1 MKKVLVIAQNFYPEI
16 GSAANRIKNIYLE
29 LSERGYD
36 VTILTTDPR
45 YPNENLY
52 KKKEFWDEE
61 SINSEDIIRVKPRVK
76 KYTNNMLRRLFL
88 YLEITMLFIMAIF
101 RMDKKYDYVFV
112 STPPIFIGIA
122 GFFAKKKLK
131 AELLLDVRDLWP
143 ESLLGVGV
151 FANRF
156 VLSIAYALEKML
168 YRVADQIIVNS
179 AGFIPYLELKG
190 VRREKVSFMPNSLTE
205 EELHMLETKKAI
217 TDSSAKTVEVIY
229 TGNIGLAQDVLKL
242 IEVAEYLREKENI
255 KFKII
260 GYGFKSYQVAEV
272 IKEKNLF
279 NIEIIKAKSRNKTL
293 KEVAKAHIAYVSL
306 VDEKVFQTV
315 LPGKIIDYMCMKKP
329 IIGDVSGYAE
339 KVINEAQCGLISND
353 RTAKELGEH
362 IIKLAEN
369 EILRRKMGNNG
380 HEFAFQY
387 LRWKNNIKVLTSL
400 MEENDATEE
409 SMYVRMEPLHK

>member
-16 GSAANRIKNIYLE
+16 GSAANRIKNIYSE
-29 LSERGYD
+29 LNEKGYD

-52 KKKEFWDEE
+52 KKKEFWDEA
-61 SINSEDIIRVKPRVK
+61 SLNSDDIIRVKPKVK

-88 YLEITMLFIMAIF
+88 YLEITILFIMAIL

-122 GFFAKKKLK
+122 GIFAKKRLR

-156 VLSIAYALEKML
+156 VLSIAYALEKLL
-168 YRVADQIIVNS
+168 YRTADQIIVNS
-179 AGFIPYLELKG
+179 AGFIPYLELKN
-190 VRREKVSFMPNSLTE
+190 VKREKISFMPNSLTE
-205 EELHMLETKKAI
+205 KELHMVDNKQVMTYSNAE
-217 TDSSAKTVEVIY
+217 TVEVIY

-242 IEVAEYLREKENI
+242 IDVAEFLKDKKNI

-260 GYGFKSYQVAEV
+260 GYGFKSYRVAEV
-272 IKEKNLF
+272 IKEKKLS
-279 NIEIIKAKSRNKTL
+279 NIEIIQAKSRKKTL
-293 KEVAKAHIAYVSL
+293 QEVEKAHIAYVSL

-329 IIGDVSGYAE
+329 IVGDVSGYAE
-339 KVINEAQCGLISND
+339 KVINTAQCGLISQD
-353 RTAKELGEH
+353 RTVKELGEH
-362 IIKLAEN
+362 IIKLSEN
-369 EILRRKMGNNG
+369 EILRRKIGSNG
-380 HEFAFQY
+380 HKHAFQH

-400 MEENDATEE
+400 MEEKNATEE
-409 SMYVRMEPLHK
+409 SVYVRMEPLHK

>member
-16 GSAANRIKNIYLE
+16 GSAANRIKNIYSE
-29 LSERGYD
+29 LNEKGYD

-52 KKKEFWDEE
+52 KKKEFWDEA
-61 SINSEDIIRVKPRVK
+61 SLNSDDIIRVKPKVK

-88 YLEITMLFIMAIF
+88 YLEITVLFIMAIL
-101 RMDKKYDYVFV
+101 RMDKKYDYIFV

-122 GFFAKKKLK
+122 GIFAKKRLK

-156 VLSIAYALEKML
+156 VLSIAYALEKLL
-168 YRVADQIIVNS
+168 YRTADQIIVNS
-179 AGFIPYLELKG
+179 AGFIPYLELKN
-190 VRREKVSFMPNSLTE
+190 VKREKISFMPNSLTE
-205 EELHMLETKKAI
+205 KELHMVDNKQVMAYSNAE
-217 TDSSAKTVEVIY
+217 TVEVIY

-242 IEVAEYLREKENI
+242 IDVAEFLKDKENI

-260 GYGFKSYQVAEV
+260 GYGFKSYRVAEV
-272 IKEKNLF
+272 IKEKNLS
-279 NIEIIKAKSRNKTL
+279 NIEIIKAKSRKKTL
-293 KEVAKAHIAYVSL
+293 QEVAKAHIAYVSL

-329 IIGDVSGYAE
+329 IVGDVSGYAE
-339 KVINEAQCGLISND
+339 KVINNAQCGLISQD
-353 RTAKELGEH
+353 RTVKELGEH

-369 EILRRKMGNNG
+369 EILRRKIGSNG
-380 HEFAFQY
+380 HKHAFQY

-400 MEENDATEE
+400 MEEKDATEE
-409 SMYVRMEPLHK
+409 SVYVRMEPLHK

>member
-16 GSAANRIKNIYLE
+16 GSAANRIKNVYSE
-29 LSERGYD
+29 LNEKGYD

-52 KKKEFWDEE
+52 KKKEFWDEA
-61 SINSEDIIRVKPRVK
+61 SLNSDDIIRVKPKVK

-88 YLEITMLFIMAIF
+88 YLEITILFIRTILH
-101 RMDKKYDYVFV
+101 MDKKYDYVFV

-122 GFFAKKKLK
+122 GVFAKKKLK

-156 VLSIAYALEKML
+156 VLSIAYALEKLL
-168 YRVADQIIVNS
+168 YRAADQIIVNS
-179 AGFIPYLELKG
+179 AGFIPYLELKN
-190 VRREKVSFMPNSLTE
+190 VKREKISFMPNSLTE
-205 EELHMLETKKAI
+205 EELHMVENKQVMTYSDTEI
-217 TDSSAKTVEVIY
+217 VEVIY

-242 IEVAEYLREKENI
+242 IDVAEFLKDKGNI

-272 IKEKNLF
+272 IKEKKLSNV
-279 NIEIIKAKSRNKTL
+279 EIIKAKSRNETL

-329 IIGDVSGYAE
+329 IVGDVSGYAE
-339 KVINEAQCGLISND
+339 KVINNAQCGLISQD
-353 RTAKELGEH
+353 RTVKELGEH
-362 IIKLAEN
+362 ILRLAEN
-369 EILRRKMGNNG
+369 EILRRKIGNNG
-380 HEFAFQY
+380 HKFAFQY
-387 LRWKNNIKVLTSL
+387 LRWKNNIKVLTNL
-400 MEENDATEE
+400 MEEKDATEE
-409 SMYVRMEPLHK
+409 SVYVRMEPLHK